1 MLGKVLENII
11 GFDNKIR
18 SVKLKQGN
26 GAIKYHSI
34 SNLPLMEIS
43 CPQND
48 SQKVAS
54 WVDVKDGS
62 NKRYEDRLPPTV
74 NNIDCSSTDKVLVQT
89 EANIS
94 VRPKRKAT
102 AKFHQM
108 MKEKIDYL

>member
-1 MLGKVLENII
+1 MLGKVWENIL

-18 SVKLKQGN
+18 AVKLKQGN
-26 GAIKYHSI
+26 GAIEYYSI
-34 SNLPLMEIS
+34 SNLYPMEIS

-48 SQKVAS
+48 SQIVS
-54 WVDVKDGS
+54 SRVDVKDRS
-62 NKRYEDRLPPTV
+62 NKMSEDRPCPTV
-74 NNIDCSSTDKVLVQT
+74 NNIDSSSTNKVLVQPET
-89 EANIS
+89 NIS